1 MYGCIGPFCFGEKK
15 DAPKSY
21 FNLNMN
27 SIKSQLVNSVSSV
40 VSKSKDE
47 IGTGQVQNITIN
59 GYVGN
64 GPDIIISQTLKF
76 KAVSNSK
83 LSSVINDETLSKV
96 ANDLD
101 GQLKK
106 FEQEN
111 KNLLS
116 KPSTKNLYE
125 NVRKNM
131 VDVIKSDATRK
142 VLQTKITTSLSIQ
155 NQDIYINF
163 SDKVGE
169 LVLENVR
176 AVRGPDNRPVIE
188 ITQELVNNIYIET
201 VMKNLVSVIV
211 NNSDIA
217 KDALTLK
224 QALADE
230 TFKDRAKDT
239 KNVAKVAK
247 SVPNTTTE
255 NADEIKED
263 CFKYDKR
270 ELWLLI
276 FILIIFIFL
285 FFSLMYNKKY

>member
-27 SIKSQLVNSVSSV
+27 SIKSQVVNSVSKV
-40 VSKSKDE
+40 VSKAKDE
-47 IGTGQVQNITIN
+47 IGTGQVQNVTIN

-83 LSSVINDETLSKV
+83 LSSVINDETLKKV

-106 FEQEN
+106 FEEEN

-176 AVRGPDNRPVIE
+176 TVRGPDNRPVIE
-188 ITQELVNNIYIET
+188 ITQELVNNIYTET

-211 NNSDIA
+211 NNSDVA
-217 KDALTLK
+217 KDALALK
-224 QALADE
+224 QALADD
-230 TFKDRAKDT
+230 TFKERT
-239 KNVAKVAK
+239 KGTKSVAKFAK
-247 SVPNTTTE
+247 SDNSVTKSNENTE
-255 NADEIKED
+255 KN
-263 CFKYDKR
+263 CFKYDKH
-270 ELWLLI
+270 EISFLVI
-276 FILIIFIFL
+276 ILIIFIFL
-285 FFSLMYNKKY
+285 FFSFIYNKK